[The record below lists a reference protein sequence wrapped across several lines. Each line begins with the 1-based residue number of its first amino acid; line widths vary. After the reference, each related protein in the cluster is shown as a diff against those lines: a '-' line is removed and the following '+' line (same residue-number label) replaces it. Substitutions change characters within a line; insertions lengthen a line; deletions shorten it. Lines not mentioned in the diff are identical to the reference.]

1 MGRSPISK
9 SLLKLFVSVPLCEI
23 IPTREIILVCF
34 AKFVCFAAES
44 FYTIYMFYTA
54 KTNPCVT
61 VTDPSAYCG
70 D

>member
-54 KTNPCVT
+54 KTKPQRYS
-61 VTDPSAYCG
+61 DRSA
-70 D
+70 